1 MSTQA
6 KTNFKDALS
15 TYYQLKGKYENKIN
29 KSIEEI
35 ALNKSLSKSEKYM
48 AYQNIKKKCINC
60 GKNGGTLFGQ
70 SKSML
75 TAKCGNTENPCNLD
89 IQLEKAS
96 YTLVTNDLVI
106 NNKNLTFLKNKIIDS
121 KLDYLFGFKDKDNT
135 LQKFNDL
142 KEDLVKQVKLYQK
155 NSEKYLIAIQN
166 LDNIQNIEKLEETL
180 SLEILNFKEL
190 INNFNS
196 SKSTSFIKE
205 ALQLY
210 INRIN
215 DLTKN
220 IQILKY
226 KYEDIEKSNG
236 ENILIQKSY
245 TINDLLNIVPNT
257 QNRIIA
263 FSL

>member
-1 MSTQA
+1 M
-6 KTNFKDALS
+6 
-15 TYYQLKGKYENKIN
+15 
-29 KSIEEI
+29 
-35 ALNKSLSKSEKYM
+35 
-48 AYQNIKKKCINC
+48 
-60 GKNGGTLFGQ
+60 
-70 SKSML
+70 
-75 TAKCGNTENPCNLD
+75 
-89 IQLEKAS
+89 
-96 YTLVTNDLVI
+96 
-106 NNKNLTFLKNKIIDS
+106 
-121 KLDYLFGFKDKDNT
+121 
-135 LQKFNDL
+135 
-142 KEDLVKQVKLYQK
+142 
-155 NSEKYLIAIQN
+155 
-166 LDNIQNIEKLEETL
+166 
-180 SLEILNFKEL
+180 
-190 INNFNS
+190 NNFNS